1 MKAIRSALLLLG
13 LVFFCAPVGAA
24 DTLSQIGAQI
34 EQHAV
39 IRAEFV
45 QTKQMAAL
53 KKPLVTRGRL
63 VFSRSQG
70 VLWQIE
76 QPYRIGYLLGEARIV
91 EIGADGARRV
101 REARDVPGLAQVG
114 RVFRAMLGAN
124 SDALREVFEV
134 TVHGDPARW
143 QIDLKP
149 RQAQLAQYLS
159 GMQISGGRFV
169 EEIRIIEAGG
179 DSTQIRFANSQGAA
193 ALSDAEQALF
203 GGEPPGARR

>member
-1 MKAIRSALLLLG
+1 MKVIRFALLLLG
-13 LVFFCAPVGAA
+13 LAFLCAPAGAA

-45 QTKQMAAL
+45 QTKQMASL

-124 SDALREVFEV
+124 SDALREVFAV
-134 TVHGDPARW
+134 TVHGDPGHW

-159 GMQISGGRFV
+159 GMQLAGGRFV
-169 EEIRIIEAGG
+169 EEIRIAEAGG
-179 DSTQIRFANSQGAA
+179 DSTQIRLVNSQGAA
-193 ALSDAEQALF
+193 ALSDDEQALF
-203 GGEPPGARR
+203 GGEPAGLRR